1 MRRKALSLLL
11 ALGIVLV
18 IGGGLLLAVKHEPR
32 FYAHATMAPGSE
44 RVERSKL
51 CFKKLFALGNR
62 FVDGQG
68 KWSYE
73 FSEEEFNSFF
83 EEEFVRLGD
92 AEALAKVGVT
102 APRLRFEKDRIRL
115 AFRYGNGFWS
125 TVLSYDLRVWLAPK
139 DVNVLVVEFLNR
151 QIGGLPIASQTMLN
165 EIKELSRNR
174 NLDVT
179 WFRSD
184 DHNPVAV
191 IRLPSNRSR
200 NFAQLLNIDVSPG
213 HLTISGQC
221 NDPNLQAMLTP

>member
-11 ALGIVLV
+11 ALVIVAV
-18 IGGGLLLAVKHEPR
+18 VGGVLLLAVKHEPR
-32 FYAHATMAPGSE
+32 FYSRATVAAGPE
-44 RVERSKL
+44 RLERSKQ
-51 CFKKLFALGNR
+51 CFKQMFALGSR

-73 FSEEEFNSFF
+73 FSEVDINSFF

-92 AEALAKVGVT
+92 AEALAAVGVT
-102 APRLRFEKDRIRL
+102 APRIRFEDNRIRL
-115 AFRYGNGFWS
+115 AFRYGSGFWS
-125 TVLSYDLRVWLAPK
+125 TVLSYDLRIWLAPK

-151 QIGGLPIASQTMLN
+151 QVGGLPIASQTMLN
-165 EIKELSRNR
+165 EIKELSRNK
-174 NLDVT
+174 NLDVN

-191 IRLPSNRSR
+191 IRLPSNRAR
-200 NFAQLLNIDVSPG
+200 HFAQLLNIEVTPG

-221 NDPNLQAMLTP
+221 NEPGMQAMLTP